1 MDRYLLHRFFEG
13 KTSYFEEE
21 AIRQWLEAS
30 PENRHLFLKERK
42 LFDSI
47 LLLGDK
53 KTVHPRK
60 GKIVQ
65 QIRSWKVAVWKV
77 AAIAV
82 ILYALGN
89 MYQFVPEEKKT
100 VVPMQSIYVPAG
112 QRVNLTLSDGT
123 NVWLN
128 ARTRMLYP
136 AVFDG
141 TVRQV
146 TIDGEAYF
154 DVMKDEEK
162 PFVVET
168 EKCKMEVL
176 GTEFDIKSYSD
187 KEDCEVALMEGC
199 VKVVSLRKTD
209 ETLIL
214 EPNEKACLQADG
226 TLKVSRVDDFD
237 IYRWKEG
244 LICFKKKSFL
254 SIMNE
259 LEQYFGTQIK
269 VENKEALKH
278 SFTGKFRQTDGL
290 DYALRVLQKDISF
303 VYERDDENST
313 IYIR

>member
-1 MDRYLLHRFFEG
+1 MDRNLLHRFFEG

-30 PENRHLFLKERK
+30 PENRRLFLEERK

-47 LLLGDK
+47 LLLGDE
-53 KTVHPRK
+53 KTVHSRK

-65 QIRSWKVAVWKV
+65 QIKSWKVAVWKV

-82 ILYALGN
+82 ILYALGS

-154 DVMKDEEK
+154 DVMKDKDK

-168 EKCKMEVL
+168 EKCKIEVL

-199 VKVVSLRKTD
+199 VKVVSLRKTG

-214 EPNEKACLQADG
+214 EPNEKTSLQADG
-226 TLKVSRVDDFD
+226 TLKVSRVNDFD
-237 IYRWKEG
+237 VYRWKEG